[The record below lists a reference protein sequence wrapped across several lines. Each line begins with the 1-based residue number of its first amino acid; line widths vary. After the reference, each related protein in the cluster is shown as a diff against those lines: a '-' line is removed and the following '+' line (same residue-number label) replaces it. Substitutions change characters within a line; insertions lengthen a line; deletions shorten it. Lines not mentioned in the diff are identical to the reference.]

1 MPRYVAS
8 PIMHSRPQRCPR
20 AAHDSTPLYFERH
33 PMNAIVLVALRR
45 PLTFVVMSILIVLFG
60 GMAVFKTP
68 TDIFPN
74 IRIPVVAVVWTYN
87 GLTPQDMSGRVIYY
101 YERSLTSTV
110 ENIEHIESQSLYGRG
125 IVKVFLQPGTNV
137 AAAQAQITAASQ
149 TVLKQMPAGIT
160 PPQILSYNA
169 SSVPVL
175 DLQVSAAGMTAAQV
189 YDMASNLIRP
199 QLVAVPGAAIPTPY
213 GGASLNVEIDLD
225 QTRLLA
231 HGLSAV
237 DVAHALSSQNVVL
250 PAGDQK
256 IGALDFMVETNASP
270 IAVSTFNNLPI
281 KTVDGATVYLRDVAY
296 VHRGSPPQINA
307 VLVKGKQAV
316 LIQILKS
323 GDASTL
329 AVVDGIKKALP
340 GIIRTLPPGVKIT
353 TLNDASGF
361 VRDSVGEVVQ
371 EMITAA
377 ILTGL
382 TVLLFLGSWRSTL
395 IVATSIP
402 LAILCSVLVLSWL
415 GQTINVMTL
424 GGLALA
430 VGILVDDATVM
441 IENIDSHLEAGA
453 ELEPGII
460 DAANQIVVPTFV
472 ATLCIC
478 IVWLPLFQ
486 LSGVAGYLF
495 LPLAEAIIFAMIASF
510 ILSRTLVPTMAA
522 YLLRGQVEAHKHG
535 HAPNPGPF
543 TRFQRGFEHRFTRFR
558 NQYKVLLTGIVA
570 HRARFI
576 AIFVAGSFASLGL
589 LGFLGRDFFPSIKS
603 GEIDMHMRAPI
614 GTRLE
619 EASRLAVLV
628 NASIR
633 EILPGEVTNVLD
645 NCGLPA
651 SGINEAYNSTG
662 TIGPQDCDITIS
674 LKSDRSPVDDYRFKL
689 RRQLPLLYP
698 GTAFTFLPGDIT
710 AKILNFGLPA
720 PIDVQVAGRGQA
732 ANFAYAQE
740 LAARI
745 RRIPGSADVNIQQA
759 FNEPT
764 LKIAA
769 SRSFASGI
777 GLTEADIANNT
788 LATLSGSGQT
798 APTYWLDTSS
808 GVSHLVNLQT
818 PQDQLSSMND
828 LETIPIDKGDGDPN
842 DHGVQLLGALSTI
855 SQTGTPLLASHF
867 SILPAI
873 DIFVSNQR
881 RDLGAVHDAVEKVVA
896 DMSAQVPHGASV
908 HLRGQAQTMSSAYSQ
923 LLEGLALSILLV
935 YLVIVVN
942 FQSWLDPFIIITAL
956 PAALAGI
963 VWSLF
968 LTHTTL
974 SVPAL
979 TGAIMCMGTATAN
992 SILVVS
998 FAREH
1003 FAVHGDPVAAA
1014 IEAGF
1019 ARIRPVLMTALAMI
1033 IGMLPMSFSNTQNA
1047 PLGRAVIGG
1056 LLVATF
1062 ATLLFVPCVFALLHR
1077 DRKTQTDRELHA

>member
-1 MPRYVAS
+1 
-8 PIMHSRPQRCPR
+8 
-20 AAHDSTPLYFERH
+20 
-33 PMNAIVLVALRR
+33 MNAIVLIALRR

-60 GMAVFKTP
+60 GMAILRTP

-74 IRIPVVAVVWTYN
+74 IKIPVVAVVWTYN
-87 GLTPQDMSGRVIYY
+87 GLSPQDMSGRVIYY

-125 IVKVFLQPGTNV
+125 IVKIFFQPGTNV
-137 AAAQAQITAASQ
+137 AAAQAQITSISQ

-160 PPQILSYNA
+160 PPQVLSYNA

-175 DLQVSAAGMTAAQV
+175 DLQVSAPGMTASQV

-225 QTRLLA
+225 QTKLLA
-231 HGLSAV
+231 HGLTAV
-237 DVAHALSSQNVVL
+237 DVGNALKSQNVVL

-256 IGALDFMVETNASP
+256 IGALDYMVVTNASP
-270 IAVSTFNNLPI
+270 IAVNTFNNLPI
-281 KTVDGATVYLRDVAY
+281 KTVNGATVYLRDVAY

-316 LIQILKS
+316 LIEILKS

-329 AVVDGIKKALP
+329 SVVDGIKKALP
-340 GIIRTLPPGVKIT
+340 GIIRTLPPGVEIKP
-353 TLNDASGF
+353 LNDASGF
-361 VRDSVGEVVQ
+361 VRDSVEEVVQ

-402 LAILCSVLVLSWL
+402 LAILCSVLALSWL

-441 IENIDSHLEAGA
+441 IENIDSHLETGA

-460 DAANQIVVPTFV
+460 AAANQIVVPTFV

-486 LSGVAGYLF
+486 LGGVAGYLF
-495 LPLAEAIIFAMIASF
+495 LPLAEAIVFAMIASF
-510 ILSRTLVPTMAA
+510 ILSRTLVPTMASW
-522 YLLRGQVEAHKHG
+522 LLRAQVAEHKHG
-535 HAPNPGPF
+535 HAASNSHPGIF
-543 TRFQRGFEHRFTRFR
+543 KRFQRGFERRFTRFR
-558 NQYKVLLTGIVA
+558 ERYKIVLTKVVA
-570 HRARFI
+570 QRGRFVT
-576 AIFVAGSFASLGL
+576 IFSACAFASLGL
-589 LGFLGRDFFPSIKS
+589 IGFLGRDFFPGIKS

-619 EASRLAVLV
+619 DASEIAVLV
-628 NASIR
+628 NEAIR
-633 EILPGEVTNVLD
+633 QILPGKVTNVLD

-674 LKSDRSPVDDYRFKL
+674 LRSDRSPVDDYRFKL
-689 RRQLPLLYP
+689 RRELPKMFP
-698 GTAFTFLPGDIT
+698 GTTFTFLPGDIT

-720 PIDVQVAGRGQA
+720 PIDVQISGRGQA
-732 ANFAYAQE
+732 ANFAYAEQ

-745 RRIPGSADVNIQQA
+745 RRIPGAADVNIQQA

-769 SRSFASGI
+769 SRSFASGLN
-777 GLTEADIANNT
+777 LTEADIANNA

-818 PQDQLSSMND
+818 PQDQLSSLND
-828 LETIPIDKGDGDPN
+828 LETIPIDQGNGDPN
-842 DHGVQLLGALSTI
+842 GAGTQLLGALSRI
-855 SQTGTPLLASHF
+855 SQTGTPLLASHY

-881 RDLGAVHDAVEKVVA
+881 RDLGAVYDAVAKVVA
-896 DMSAQVPHGASV
+896 DMNHDLPHGASI
-908 HLRGQAQTMSSAYSQ
+908 HLRGQAQTMSSAYIQ
-923 LLEGLALSILLV
+923 LLTGLAMSILLV

-1003 FAVHGDPVAAA
+1003 LAEHGNAIEAA

-1056 LLVATF
+1056 LLCATF

-1077 DRKTQTDRELHA
+1077 DRKEKMESHA

>member
-1 MPRYVAS
+1 
-8 PIMHSRPQRCPR
+8 
-20 AAHDSTPLYFERH
+20 
-33 PMNAIVLVALRR
+33 
-45 PLTFVVMSILIVLFG
+45 
-60 GMAVFKTP
+60 
-68 TDIFPN
+68 
-74 IRIPVVAVVWTYN
+74 
-87 GLTPQDMSGRVIYY
+87 
-101 YERSLTSTV
+101 
-110 ENIEHIESQSLYGRG
+110 
-125 IVKVFLQPGTNV
+125 
-137 AAAQAQITAASQ
+137 
-149 TVLKQMPAGIT
+149 
-160 PPQILSYNA
+160 
-169 SSVPVL
+169 
-175 DLQVSAAGMTAAQV
+175 
-189 YDMASNLIRP
+189 
-199 QLVAVPGAAIPTPY
+199 
-213 GGASLNVEIDLD
+213 
-225 QTRLLA
+225 
-231 HGLSAV
+231 
-237 DVAHALSSQNVVL
+237 
-250 PAGDQK
+250 
-256 IGALDFMVETNASP
+256 
-270 IAVSTFNNLPI
+270 
-281 KTVDGATVYLRDVAY
+281 
-296 VHRGSPPQINA
+296 
-307 VLVKGKQAV
+307 
-316 LIQILKS
+316 
-323 GDASTL
+323 
-329 AVVDGIKKALP
+329 
-340 GIIRTLPPGVKIT
+340 
-353 TLNDASGF
+353 
-361 VRDSVGEVVQ
+361 VRDSVDEVVQ

-570 HRARFI
+570 HRGRFI
-576 AIFVAGSFASLGL
+576 SIFVAGSFASLGL

-603 GEIDMHMRAPI
+603 GEIDMHMRAPV

-633 EILPGEVTNVLD
+633 QILPGEVTNVLD

-674 LKSDRSPVDDYRFKL
+674 LKNDRSPVDDYRFKL

-759 FNEPT
+759 FDEPT

-896 DMSAQVPHGASV
+896 DMADQVPHGASV